1 MSAKL
6 AKYDRLYEQIKGY
19 VQTTDDIWARL
30 ATMEAVLHHKMQTFF
45 WTGVY
50 ALIDDELIVR
60 SYQGPVACQKLR
72 HHTGVC
78 WAAVSTGETVI
89 VPDVERFPGHI
100 ACNSKSRSEIVLP
113 IRDRE
118 GRVFAC
124 LDVDSDRLLAEDIV
138 SDTNGTLN
146 EVVVFPPFTALES
159 VAEAIDGKH
168 VGYGAQDLH
177 WEDEGVSS
185 SDISPPDVCD

>member
-1 MSAKL
+1 MGTAGH
-6 AKYDRLYEQIKGY
+6 DGGR
-19 VQTTDDIWARL
+19 
-30 ATMEAVLHHKMQTFF
+30 
-45 WTGVY
+45 

-124 LDVDSDRLLAEDIV
+124 LDVDSDRLDAFDR
-138 SDTNGTLN
+138 
-146 EVVVFPPFTALES
+146 
-159 VAEAIDGKH
+159 
-168 VGYGAQDLH
+168 
-177 WEDEGVSS
+177 EDEEGLKKILSLLF
-185 SDISPPDVCD
+185 D

>member
-60 SYQGPVACQKLR
+60 SYQGPVACQTRTL
-72 HHTGVC
+72 TGLSYTPNC
-78 WAAVSTGETVI
+78 ECKGS
-89 VPDVERFPGHI
+89 
-100 ACNSKSRSEIVLP
+100 
-113 IRDRE
+113 
-118 GRVFAC
+118 
-124 LDVDSDRLLAEDIV
+124 
-138 SDTNGTLN
+138 
-146 EVVVFPPFTALES
+146 ALFL
-159 VAEAIDGKH
+159 ICK
-168 VGYGAQDLH
+168 
-177 WEDEGVSS
+177 
-185 SDISPPDVCD
+185 

>member
-60 SYQGPVACQKLR
+60 SYQGPVACCGIIR
-72 HHTGVC
+72 EFAG
-78 WAAVSTGETVI
+78 
-89 VPDVERFPGHI
+89 R
-100 ACNSKSRSEIVLP
+100 RSA
-113 IRDRE
+113 RE
-118 GRVFAC
+118 K
-124 LDVDSDRLLAEDIV
+124 
-138 SDTNGTLN
+138 
-146 EVVVFPPFTALES
+146 P
-159 VAEAIDGKH
+159 
-168 VGYGAQDLH
+168 
-177 WEDEGVSS
+177 
-185 SDISPPDVCD
+185 

>member
-100 ACNSKSRSEIVLP
+100 AC
-113 IRDRE
+113 
-118 GRVFAC
+118 
-124 LDVDSDRLLAEDIV
+124 
-138 SDTNGTLN
+138 
-146 EVVVFPPFTALES
+146 
-159 VAEAIDGKH
+159 
-168 VGYGAQDLH
+168 
-177 WEDEGVSS
+177 
-185 SDISPPDVCD
+185 

>member
-60 SYQGPVACQKLR
+60 SYQGPVEAAASYGSLLGGGQHGRNRNRARC
-72 HHTGVC
+72 G
-78 WAAVSTGETVI
+78 AVSGTY
-89 VPDVERFPGHI
+89 
-100 ACNSKSRSEIVLP
+100 
-113 IRDRE
+113 
-118 GRVFAC
+118 
-124 LDVDSDRLLAEDIV
+124 RL
-138 SDTNGTLN
+138 
-146 EVVVFPPFTALES
+146 
-159 VAEAIDGKH
+159 
-168 VGYGAQDLH
+168 
-177 WEDEGVSS
+177 
-185 SDISPPDVCD
+185 